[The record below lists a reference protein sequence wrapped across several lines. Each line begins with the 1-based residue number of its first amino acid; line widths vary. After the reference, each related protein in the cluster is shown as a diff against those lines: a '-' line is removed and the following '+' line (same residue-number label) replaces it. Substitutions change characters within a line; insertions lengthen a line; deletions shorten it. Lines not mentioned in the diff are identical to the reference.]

1 MKQDRII
8 VWLFAFMIFGVWI
21 GLQFRAE
28 DETAEGKLTQFF
40 NYLEQEYVDTLDVD
54 PLIEEAMA
62 HILRQLDPHSTYIP
76 LAGNE
81 FMEERMN
88 GGFYGIG
95 VEFHFHW
102 DTLVFTYVMPDGPA
116 ARFGIEAG
124 DRVLA
129 IDGYPVISDTVENDD
144 VSSRIKG
151 PLNSFVSLQ
160 LLRAKDT
167 IVRKVQRGLIPLTS
181 IPVAFVHQGVGYV
194 KVARFSETTHQEFAA
209 ALARLDSEG
218 MRTLVIDLRDNPGG
232 FLHEATA
239 IADEFLR
246 EDQVIVSTHYREG
259 AEHYTYATASGNY
272 QDLPVHIL
280 LNENSASAAEVLAGA
295 LQDHD
300 RATIHGRP
308 SFGKGLVQEDKY
320 LDDGSRV
327 RLTVAYY
334 FTPSGRCI
342 QREFEGQGYVDY
354 SHDALFL
361 SDSGKTLTSGGGIAP
376 DFYLDKDSL
385 LTAYWRVF
393 NFGAIND
400 FGFKSAD
407 RARQDFAA
415 LTLEEFSKSYVLS
428 DMQLLRFLEDG
439 GYGVA
444 LEDLTEVDRVE
455 LKRLLKASIA
465 QYIWGYDGYQR
476 VLVEDDSE
484 VLEVLRRARTS
495 LQ

>member
-1 MKQDRII
+1 
-8 VWLFAFMIFGVWI
+8 MIFGVWI
-21 GLQFRAE
+21 GLQFRE
-28 DETAEGKLTQFF
+28 ENETAEGKLTQFF

-62 HILRQLDPHSTYIP
+62 HILAQLDPHSTYIP

-81 FMEERMN
+81 YMEERMN

-116 ARFGIEAG
+116 DRFGIEAG

-129 IDGYPVISDTVENDD
+129 IDGVPVISDTMVNDD
-144 VSSRIKG
+144 VSTRIKG
-151 PLNSFVSLQ
+151 PLNTFVKLQ
-160 LLRAKDT
+160 LLRDRDT
-167 IVRKVQRGLIPLTS
+167 VELEVQRGLIPLNS
-181 IPVAFVHQGVGYV
+181 IPVAFVHQGIGYV
-194 KVARFSETTHQEFAA
+194 KVARFSETTHDEFVT
-209 ALARLDSEG
+209 ALAQLDSQG
-218 MRTLVIDLRDNPGG
+218 MRSLVIDLRDNPGG

-259 AEHYTYATASGNY
+259 DAHYTYSTARGNY
-272 QDLPVHIL
+272 WDLPVHIV
-280 LNENSASAAEVLAGA
+280 LNENSASASEVLAGA

-342 QREFEGQGYVDY
+342 QREFDGQGYVDF
-354 SHDALFL
+354 SQEALFV
-361 SDSGKTLTSGGGIAP
+361 SDSGKELTSGGGIAP

-400 FGFKSAD
+400 YGFLRAD
-407 RARQDFAA
+407 TARQTYRQ
-415 LTLEEFSKSYVLS
+415 LTLEDYAKNYRVS
-428 DMQLLRFLEDG
+428 DIQLLHFLTSG

-444 LEDLTEVDRVE
+444 LEDLSEADRTE
-455 LKRLLKASIA
+455 LKRLLKASVA
-465 QYIWGYDGYQR
+465 QFVWGFDGYQR
-476 VLVEDDSE
+476 VLVEDDTE
-484 VLEVLRRARTS
+484 VREVLRRARIS